1 MRKVDSVA
9 FGARVRERREEL
21 GLSQERLGEE
31 VGYSQS
37 NINWIEGGGPKR
49 PQRHAAELAE
59 ALRTTRE
66 WLLWK
71 EGSRSKGPQYLT
83 PAAVAEKYEALPP
96 SEKERISKAIEDA
109 GLRRQKT
116 G

>member
-1 MRKVDSVA
+1 MSVIPFDQGRRHARAPSGTDSVA

-21 GLSQERLGEE
+21 GLSQEKLGEE

-49 PQRHAAELAE
+49 PQRHAADLAV

-71 EGSRSKGPQYLT
+71 EGSRVQGPQFLSS
-83 PAAVAEKYEALPP
+83 AALV
-96 SEKERISKAIEDA
+96 
-109 GLRRQKT
+109 
-116 G
+116 